1 MVKGKGSWEIHMIM
15 QRSEKNLNSSV
26 VEMGVGEGDQSMW
39 HFTTVMGQS
48 DNKELWTKT
57 GYK

>member
-26 VEMGVGEGDQSMW
+26 VEMGVGEGDQSM
-39 HFTTVMGQS
+39 
-48 DNKELWTKT
+48 
-57 GYK
+57 